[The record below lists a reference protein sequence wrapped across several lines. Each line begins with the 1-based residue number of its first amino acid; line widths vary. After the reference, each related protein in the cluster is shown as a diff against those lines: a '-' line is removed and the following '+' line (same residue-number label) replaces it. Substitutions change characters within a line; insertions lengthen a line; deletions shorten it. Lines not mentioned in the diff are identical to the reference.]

1 MEVVELE
8 DEGRIAAALADD
20 RGWAAYALC
29 DLEPANRRY
38 ARYVGAIQ
46 DGRVLAVVLAYSP
59 PGFTSIV
66 PCGDPA
72 GVAAILRHA
81 QGLPLAATVLVQ
93 PAARAAVEARYR
105 FERAWRMLRML
116 LVPGDL
122 RPVSAPGVASELV
135 PLDVAELPELQRLYA
150 ANPESVFTPAMLVP
164 GVYFGA
170 RVGGELV
177 AVAGTHGVSARH
189 RIAVIG
195 NVFTH
200 PAHRG
205 AGLATA
211 VTAAVAAALIEGGAT
226 EVALNVREGNN
237 AAVRAY
243 ERAGFAA
250 REWFWEGDV
259 RLLQKHR

>member
-1 MEVVELE
+1 MDVVELE

-29 DLEPANRRY
+29 DLESANRRY
-38 ARYVGAIQ
+38 ARYLGAIQ

-59 PGFTSIV
+59 PGFTSLV

-72 GVAAILRHA
+72 GVAAVMAEDR
-81 QGLPLAATVLVQ
+81 GLPRAATVLVQ
-93 PAARAAVEARYR
+93 RHTRAAVEARYH
-105 FERAWRMLRML
+105 FDRAWTMLRML
-116 LVPGDL
+116 LMPGDL
-122 RPVSAPGVASELV
+122 RPAPAVAGEIV
-135 PLDVAELPELQRLYA
+135 PLGVAELPELQRLYA

-177 AVAGTHGVSARH
+177 AAAGTHGVSVRH
-189 RIAVIG
+189 RIGVIG

-211 VTAAVAAALIEGGAT
+211 VTAAVATALVEGGAT
-226 EVALNVREGNN
+226 EVALNVREGND

-243 ERAGFAA
+243 ERVGFAA
-250 REWFWEGDV
+250 RETFWEGEV
-259 RLLQKHR
+259 RLR

>member
-1 MEVVELE
+1 MDVVELE

-29 DLEPANRRY
+29 DLDPANRRY
-38 ARYVGAIQ
+38 ARYLGAIQ
-46 DGRVLAVVLAYSP
+46 DARVLAVLLAYSP

-72 GVAAILRHA
+72 GVAAILAHA
-81 QGLPLAATVLVQ
+81 RGLPAEATVLVQ
-93 PAARAAVEARYR
+93 RQTRAAVEVRYH
-105 FERAWRMLRML
+105 FERAWAMLRML
-116 LVPGDL
+116 LMPGEL
-122 RPVSAPGVASELV
+122 RPAPAVAGTIV
-135 PLDVAELPELQRLYA
+135 PLGVAELPELQRLYA
-150 ANPESVFTPAMLVP
+150 ANPESVFTPAMLDP

-177 AVAGTHGVSARH
+177 AVAGTHGVSVRH

-195 NVFTH
+195 NVFTL

-211 VTAAVAAALIEGGAT
+211 VTAAVAAALVGGGAT
-226 EVALNVREGNN
+226 EVALNVREGN
-237 AAVRAY
+237 AAAIRAY
-243 ERAGFAA
+243 ARVGFAA
-250 REWFWEGDV
+250 REWFWEGEV
-259 RLLQKHR
+259 RLREKHR

>member
-1 MEVVELE
+1 MDVVELE

-38 ARYVGAIQ
+38 ARYLGAIQ

-72 GVAAILRHA
+72 GVAAIMAEAR
-81 QGLPLAATVLVQ
+81 GLPLAATVLVQ
-93 PAARAAVEARYR
+93 PAARAAVEARYH
-105 FERAWRMLRML
+105 FDRAWTMLRML
-116 LVPGDL
+116 LMPGDL
-122 RPVSAPGVASELV
+122 HPAPEAAGELGQ
-135 PLDVAELPELQRLYA
+135 LGNAELPELQRLYA

-177 AVAGTHGVSARH
+177 AVAGTHGVSVQH

-211 VTAAVAAALIEGGAT
+211 VTAAVAGALVEGGAT
-226 EVALNVREGNN
+226 EVALNVREGND

-243 ERAGFAA
+243 ERVGFAA
-250 REWFWEGDV
+250 REWFWEGEA
-259 RLLQKHR
+259 RLR